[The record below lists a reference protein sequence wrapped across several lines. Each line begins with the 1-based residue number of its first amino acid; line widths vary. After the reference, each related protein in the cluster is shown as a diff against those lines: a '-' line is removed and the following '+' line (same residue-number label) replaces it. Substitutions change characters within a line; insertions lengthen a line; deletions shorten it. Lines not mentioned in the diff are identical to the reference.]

1 MYTLCRLSAQIL
13 LCNKAYFRGYLLIN
27 VLNHWANQDFR
38 KDFALQVS
46 RYSVE
51 ELHVCTSN
59 NLCQSRIKSNL
70 FTVWNI
76 GFFPLKSFTD
86 THINPCHVIINIK
99 KIKNQRHTCT
109 FFTFLVT
116 IFSEFL
122 LFIYLFYWWFTPISR
137 KFLSYDNN
145 KHYCEGK
152 IWQSTG
158 KRAALQMTGRTFHL
172 QSWLFCKAKFA

>member
-38 KDFALQVS
+38 KDSALQIS
-46 RYSVE
+46 LYSVE

-59 NLCQSRIKSNL
+59 DLCQSRIKSNL

-116 IFSEFL
+116 IFQCFFC
-122 LFIYLFYWWFTPISR
+122 LFIYFIGGLHQSQENFSHMTTTNITVRGKSGKVQGNAQHCRWLAG
-137 KFLSYDNN
+137 LSTYSL
-145 KHYCEGK
+145 G
-152 IWQSTG
+152 S
-158 KRAALQMTGRTFHL
+158 
-172 QSWLFCKAKFA
+172 FAR